1 MGYYQLFLKSDKP
14 EKLVVQDLES
24 ALEID
29 FSAVDPIARWPS
41 YGGRSE
47 TFVVELEFG
56 HDIEDDKGI
65 PFESHSIVVTVR
77 DLNSDDDRGRKTAIS
92 ILRRLHDYPDYDALL
107 VHDLQE
113 LIVAEENHDA
123 D

>member
-1 MGYYQLFLKSDKP
+1 M
-14 EKLVVQDLES
+14 VVQDLES
-24 ALEID
+24 ASKID
-29 FSAVDPIARWPS
+29 LGAADSIGKWPS

-47 TFVVELEFG
+47 AFVIELEFG

-123 D
+123 H